1 MANFEGTTASNGAR
15 IVEGKEAE
23 LQEIISRYGFGECSC
38 DIQNTAG
45 GKELHIWGY
54 DWLDIQHTD
63 ADYEDGGH
71 DPCGEEFYQLIAPFL
86 VEPLV
91 IQCIGA
97 ENCRFPLSA
106 MEVQVRPSGAIEWN
120 QFKFDCGE

>member
-15 IVEGKEAE
+15 IVEGKEVE

-54 DWLDIQHTD
+54 DWLDIQHND

-71 DPCGEEFYQLIAPFL
+71 DPCGDEFYKLIAPFL
-86 VEPLV
+86 TEPLV

-97 ENCRFPLSA
+97 EKCRFPLSA
-106 MEVQVRPSGAIEWN
+106 MEVKVRPSGVIEWN